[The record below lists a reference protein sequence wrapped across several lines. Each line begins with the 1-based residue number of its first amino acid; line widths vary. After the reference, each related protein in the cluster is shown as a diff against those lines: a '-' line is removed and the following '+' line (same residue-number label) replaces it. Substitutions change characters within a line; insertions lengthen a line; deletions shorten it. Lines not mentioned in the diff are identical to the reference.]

1 MKRINTYLVAA
12 LLVFMFFASAG
23 RAQQFPI
30 RTTAMM
36 NPFQDHPAMAGVLG
50 CMDLHLGY
58 RNQWS
63 GIDGAPQT
71 SFANLHGQMAAQGQD
86 FHGFGGRV
94 ESDEAGAWGYTSV
107 NFAYA
112 YNLRLSTGARLA
124 MGVSAGFFQH
134 RLDLSLL
141 DMPEVQGTNDPAIM
155 GSSQFIAPMLDAGIW
170 FYDRTKYA
178 GFTIQNVTQ
187 PSMEKIS
194 QYGKLRRH
202 MVLIAGSEVELD
214 GQWMFLPSG
223 QVRMA
228 KGVPVSAELMAM
240 ARYDGMVG
248 VGIGYRTQS
257 AFIVSA
263 QVKVL
268 EYLSIGYAYEMNV
281 SPLSVAGPRTHEIV
295 IGINSCSGRQ
305 KGRAIP
311 CPAYN

>member
-1 MKRINTYLVAA
+1 MERINTYLVAA
-12 LLVFMFFASAG
+12 LLVFVFFASAG
-23 RAQQFPI
+23 QAQQFPT

-58 RNQWS
+58 RDQWS

-71 SFANLHGQMAAQGQD
+71 SFANLHGQMAAQGED

-141 DMPEVQGTNDPAIM
+141 DMPEVQGTNDPAIR

-170 FYDRTKYA
+170 FYDRSKYA

-202 MVLIAGSEVELD
+202 VVLIAGSEVELD

-281 SPLSVAGPRTHEIV
+281 SPLSVAAPRTHEIV

>member
-1 MKRINTYLVAA
+1 MKQFYTPFLTG
-12 LLVFMFFASAG
+12 LLVFLFFATSG
-23 RAQQFPI
+23 QSQQFPI

-50 CMDLHLGY
+50 CMDLHMGY

-63 GIDGAPQT
+63 GIEGAPQT
-71 SFANLHGQMAAQGQD
+71 SFANLHGQMTAQGQD

-124 MGVSAGFFQH
+124 MGFSAGFFQH

-155 GSSQFIAPMLDAGIW
+155 GSSQFIAPMLDAGVW
-170 FYDRTKYA
+170 FYDRTKYV
-178 GFTIQNVTQ
+178 GLTIQNVTQ

-202 MVLIAGSEVELD
+202 VVMMAGSEVELD

-228 KGVPVSAELMAM
+228 KGVPISAELMAM
-240 ARYDGMVG
+240 ARYNDVAG

-257 AFIVSA
+257 AFIVAA
-263 QVKVL
+263 QIKVL

-281 SPLSVAGPRTHEIV
+281 SPLSGAGPRTHEIV
-295 IGINSCSGRQ
+295 IGINGCSG
-305 KGRAIP
+305 KPSGRTIP